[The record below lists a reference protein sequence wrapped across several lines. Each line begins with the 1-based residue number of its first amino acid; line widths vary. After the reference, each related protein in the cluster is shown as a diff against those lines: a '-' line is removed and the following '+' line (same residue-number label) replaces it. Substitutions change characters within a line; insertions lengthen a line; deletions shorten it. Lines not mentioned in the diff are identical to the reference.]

1 MALLGARGDLPMS
14 GDLWICR
21 ACDLPTVAVE
31 LRPHRILS
39 IAAPGFRLLTPS
51 GVDPDRHYHLNF
63 DDIVESVAGYVEPS
77 EAHVRSI
84 IDLGAGLADTER
96 ILVHCHA
103 GISRSSAAALILL
116 AIRNPGH
123 ERDIASLLRAEGPWF
138 VPNRLMIEIADRLL
152 GRGAVL
158 SAALTSMGPATMAG
172 NARPVA
178 LPLKWATN
186 KVG

>member
-1 MALLGARGDLPMS
+1 MS

-21 ACDLPTVAVE
+21 ADDLPTVAVE

-39 IAAPGFRLLTPS
+39 ISSPGFRPSTPS
-51 GVDPDRHYHLNF
+51 GVVPGRHFHLNF
-63 DDIVESVAGYVEPS
+63 DDIVEPVAGYVEPS

-84 IDLGAGLADTER
+84 IDLGAWLPDAER

-116 AIRNPGH
+116 ATRNPGH

-158 SAALTSMGPATMAG
+158 STALTSMGPATMAA
-172 NARPVA
+172 NARPVG
-178 LPLKWATN
+178 LPLKWTAE
-186 KVG
+186 VG